1 MSANLTFSVG
11 VDVDS
16 LWHYY
21 RIHGL
26 DESQASDHAWSHGVP
41 CFVELFN
48 QLEIPATFYCVAE
61 DIERSPHCLKQLQT
75 QCQRF

>member
-1 MSANLTFSVG
+1 MNGDLTFSVG

-26 DESQASDHAWSHGVP
+26 DEMRASDHAWSHGVP
-41 CFVELFN
+41 RFMELFES
-48 QLEIPATFYCVAE
+48 LDALSSLTFLAKF
-61 DIERSPHCLKQLQT
+61 RLTLS
-75 QCQRF
+75 